1 MKKNSLGIAFLLFG
15 AVVALGAIS
24 QNMLFAVIAWIS
36 GLIGLLLAISA
47 YCSKADGGPG
57 NDGKVDD
64 ADNEEEK
71 LTIR

>member
-1 MKKNSLGIAFLLFG
+1 MKKTRLGIAFLLFG

-36 GLIGLLLAISA
+36 GLIGLLLAISD
-47 YCSKADGGPG
+47 YCSQKDGMPG

-64 ADNEEEK
+64 ADN
-71 LTIR
+71 